1 MGSSVTL
8 GVFTELGTG
17 IGLRA
22 GQIHPPYTPSS
33 PTQEY
38 PIHLHS
44 SAAQE
49 DMWGAKPYMC
59 AQTLCPPHPLHLLRA
74 MREVETP
81 SSRRS
86 EACHVT
92 CHVKFGLSC
101 QIIPQLILTRGRLH
115 KCATIQCGLDSSI
128 SEVSYLL
135 PPRGEDA
142 IVCWHVKYAE

>member
-8 GVFTELGTG
+8 AVFTELGTWV
-17 IGLRA
+17 GLRRA
-22 GQIHPPYTPSS
+22 NLPSPPR
-33 PTQEY
+33 
-38 PIHLHS
+38 HLQLRRNTYIC
-44 SAAQE
+44 AEE
-49 DMWGAKPYMC
+49 DMCRHQESLTCVRKHYVPR
-59 AQTLCPPHPLHLLRA
+59 PHPLLLLRA
-74 MREVETP
+74 MRGVEPP

-128 SEVSYLL
+128 SE
-135 PPRGEDA
+135 A
-142 IVCWHVKYAE
+142 H